1 MPDAGPIAVLP
12 HRPLTVGELLDSAVL
27 LLRAQARVLVPI
39 ALVLAAAEQFLVLQP
54 LRLAAGTVPPI
65 WWMSGGSFGTYWLL
79 LAAGAATE
87 AMIIM
92 LLGNPAARAGAAA
105 LLGRTTLPG
114 EVLRPAGGRWGG
126 TALFMLV
133 VGVLM
138 YAAAFCGP
146 LWFVGF
152 ALLGALAPALVVDR
166 VPLPRVL
173 SRATA
178 LATRAG
184 LRAGMIRLLGYLGW
198 WILRVGLAS
207 GIILGLPRLGLIDDY
222 WALPVALLVWAAVN
236 GVAYPALACLDA
248 VLHLE
253 TRIRTE
259 GLDLLLARAPA
270 GTPEPVLLAAE
281 R

>member
-27 LLRAQARVLVPI
+27 LLREQARVLVPI
-39 ALVLAAAEQFLVLQP
+39 AFVLAAAEQFLVLQP

-65 WWMSGGSFGTYWLL
+65 WWLSDGSFAAYWVLL
-79 LAAGAATE
+79 TTGATAE
-87 AMIIM
+87 AMIIA

-105 LLGRTTLPG
+105 LLGRTARPG
-114 EVLRPAGGRWGG
+114 EVLRRAGGRWGA
-126 TALFMLV
+126 TVLFALV
-133 VGVLM
+133 VGGLM
-138 YAAAFCGP
+138 GVAAFCGP
-146 LWFVGF
+146 VWFVGA
-152 ALLGALAPALVVDR
+152 ALLGAVAPALVVDR
-166 VPLPRVL
+166 VSLPRVL
-173 SRATA
+173 PRATE
-178 LATRAG
+178 LATRSG
-184 LRAGMIRLLGYLGW
+184 MRAGMIRLLGYTGW

-207 GIILGLPRLGLIDDY
+207 GVILGLSQLGLVDSR

-236 GVAYPALACLDA
+236 SIAYPALACLDA

-259 GLDLLLARAPA
+259 GLDILLARTPA
-270 GTPEPVLLAAE
+270 GTPEPVVLAAD

>member
-39 ALVLAAAEQFLVLQP
+39 AVVLAAAEQFLVLQP

-65 WWMSGGSFGTYWLL
+65 WWLSDGSFATYWLL
-79 LAAGAATE
+79 LTTGAATE

-105 LLGRTTLPG
+105 LLGRTARPG
-114 EVLRPAGGRWGG
+114 EVLHRAGGRWGG
-126 TALFMLV
+126 TVLFALV
-133 VGVLM
+133 VGGLM
-138 YAAAFCGP
+138 SVAAFCGP

-152 ALLGALAPALVVDR
+152 ALLGAVAPALVVDR
-166 VPLPRVL
+166 VPLHRVL
-173 SRATA
+173 PRAGA
-178 LATRAG
+178 LATRSG
-184 LRAGMIRLLGYLGW
+184 MRAGMIRLLGYLGW

-207 GIILGLPRLGLIDDY
+207 GTILGLTQLGLVDDY
-222 WALPVALLVWAAVN
+222 WAIPVALLVWTAVN
-236 GVAYPALACLDA
+236 GIAYPAIACLDA

-259 GLDLLLARAPA
+259 GLDILLARAPA
-270 GTPEPVLLAAE
+270 GTPEPALLAAE